1 MNRQSYHAPSRLI
14 VSTEKIIH
22 LVLVMSEVK
31 IFRVKGVLVKP
42 RQKTPFVKEL
52 RSTTSE
58 AALEKVYTDFGSQH
72 RAKRFQVIVKSIEEI
87 EAKDASNPVV
97 RQMSGV

>member
-1 MNRQSYHAPSRLI
+1 
-14 VSTEKIIH
+14 
-22 LVLVMSEVK
+22 MSEVR

-42 RQKTPFVKEL
+42 GQKTPFVKEL

-58 AALEKVYTDFGSQH
+58 AALERIYADFGSQH
-72 RAKRFQVIVKSIEEI
+72 RVKRFHVKISSIDEIKPEE
-87 EAKDASNPVV
+87 AVNPVV

>member
-1 MNRQSYHAPSRLI
+1 
-14 VSTEKIIH
+14 

-42 RQKTPFVKEL
+42 NQKTPFVKEL
-52 RSTTSE
+52 RSTTSK
-58 AALEKVYTDFGSQH
+58 AALERIYADFGSQH
-72 RAKRFQVIVKSIEEI
+72 KVKRCHVKIGSIEEI
-87 EAKDASNPVV
+87 KPEDVINPVV

>member
-1 MNRQSYHAPSRLI
+1 M
-14 VSTEKIIH
+14 
-22 LVLVMSEVK
+22 VLVMSEVK

-42 RQKTPFVKEL
+42 NQKTPFVKEL

-58 AALEKVYTDFGSQH
+58 DALERVYADFGSQH
-72 RAKRFQVIVKSIEEI
+72 RVKRFHVKIDSIEEI
-87 EAKDASNPVV
+87 KPEEASNPVV